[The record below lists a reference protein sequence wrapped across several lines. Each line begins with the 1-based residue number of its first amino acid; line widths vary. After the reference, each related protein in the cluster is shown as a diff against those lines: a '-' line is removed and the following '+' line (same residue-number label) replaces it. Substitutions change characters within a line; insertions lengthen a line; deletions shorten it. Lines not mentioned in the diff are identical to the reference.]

1 VKSGVIVAGLC
12 GLLLVPFCLAQQS
25 DEAKVFYGEGVQFLD
40 AGKPFDAQEAFT
52 EAVAKDAGYAD
63 AYCGLGDAYSR
74 TSRFRLAIEA
84 YTQAIKLRPAYAN
97 ALYGRGLA
105 HFLSEHYEPA
115 RGDFVAAVKAD
126 TGKADS
132 VVGFLFRTLDSFR
145 SCLKQD

>member
-1 VKSGVIVAGLC
+1 MKSGVIVAGLC
-12 GLLLVPFCLAQQS
+12 VLLLMSFCLAQRP
-25 DEAKVFYGEGVQFLD
+25 DEARVLYGEGVRLLE
-40 AGKPFDAQEAFT
+40 AGKPFDAQEAFSQ
-52 EAVAKDAGYAD
+52 AVANDAGYAD
-63 AYCGLGDAYSR
+63 AYCGLGEAYYR

-97 ALYGRGLA
+97 ALYGRALA

-115 RGDFVAAVKAD
+115 KSDFVAAVKAD

-145 SCLKQD
+145 SFLKQD